1 MKSKS
6 LNLLWTGLVA
16 ELKRKLFILLVLFA
30 FVPREVLEQTAG
42 FPAQIL
48 RFGDRKEQAVFP
60 DS

>member
-1 MKSKS
+1 M
-6 LNLLWTGLVA
+6 GLVA

-30 FVPREVLEQTAG
+30 FVPQEVLVQTSG